1 MISKRW
7 AWSAGFIV
15 LGYLTLGA
23 KSVQA
28 ATVGVVLPQGQ
39 LAATPDAS
47 EPLRQSLITQLHSRS
62 VEAVPLTAGS
72 GSSADA
78 EAQAKHCDF
87 VLYTRLEKK
96 SGGGVFGK
104 LGAFGKF
111 ASLARMEMGGKA
123 ASSMAGAAMQQAASS
138 TASAGAQQL
147 TAGQQQATPTAGTL
161 SAIKQGD
168 TVTFDYRL
176 VAVGTASAVKSETL
190 SGKAES
196 DGEDVVS
203 PLLAQTAGGVAGAT
217 SGATPSPAGAGAAS
231 APSPT
236 NEASQ
241 PKEHGSVFGGLFGH
255 HGGSSQKSAG
265 AAADS
270 NIDCNKIVAMSG
282 TMTLAGPM
290 SLADCQKMQASQQ
303 TYTQAAAQGARPG
316 DEQMTCDQITA
327 ELRQQQIVAPDK
339 DKAAAAL
346 ATAHQEQADLKHAQ
360 EVVAKTQAED
370 QAVVNA
376 ASAADTAT
384 ELATG
389 GLVRGRALSA
399 AEKTV
404 SEHDAA
410 VNAQLVK
417 ENSPTQ
423 KKLTGQTA
431 DLGLDA
437 AAQLQSNPRLAR
449 LTQLAN
455 AKRCKGGG

>member
-1 MISKRW
+1 MIAKRW
-7 AWSAGFIV
+7 AWSTGLIV

-39 LAATPDAS
+39 LAATPDAG

-96 SGGGVFGK
+96 SGGGGVLGK
-104 LGAFGKF
+104 LGSFGKF
-111 ASLARMEMGGKA
+111 ASLARMELGGKGA
-123 ASSMAGAAMQQAASS
+123 NSAAGAAMQQAASS
-138 TASAGAQQL
+138 TASAGAQEM
-147 TAGQQQATPTAGTL
+147 TSGQQATATL

-168 TVTFDYRL
+168 TVTVDYRL
-176 VAVGTASAVKSETL
+176 VAVGTGSAVKSETL
-190 SGKAES
+190 SGKAAS

-203 PLLAQTAGGVAGAT
+203 PLLAQTAGGVSGAT
-217 SGATPSPAGAGAAS
+217 SGATPTPAAAGAAS

-236 NEASQ
+236 SEASQ

-255 HGGSSQKSAG
+255 HGASSQKSAG

-270 NIDCNKIVAMSG
+270 SIDCNKIVAMSG
-282 TMTLAGPM
+282 TMTLTGPM

-303 TYTQAAAQGARPG
+303 TYTQAAAQAARPG

-327 ELRQQQIVAPDK
+327 ELRQQQIAAPDK

-346 ATAHQEQADLKHAQ
+346 ATAHQEQAGLKHAQ

-370 QAVVNA
+370 QAAVNA

-384 ELATG
+384 ELATA
-389 GLVRGRALSA
+389 GLVRGRALDA
-399 AEKTV
+399 AEKGV

-423 KKLTGQTA
+423 QKLTGQTA

-455 AKRCKGGG
+455 ARHCKGGG